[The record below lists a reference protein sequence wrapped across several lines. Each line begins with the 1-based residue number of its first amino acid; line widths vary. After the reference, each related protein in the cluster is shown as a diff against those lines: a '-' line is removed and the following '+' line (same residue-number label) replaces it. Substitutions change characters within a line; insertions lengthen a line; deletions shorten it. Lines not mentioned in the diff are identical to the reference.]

1 MSISSASFDNSAK
14 GDGLIEKLVTVNRN
28 AKVVKGGRVF
38 SFSAVVVVGNGKGKV
53 GVGRGKS
60 KEVPLAIQKALEA
73 ARKNMVSVEL
83 NGDTLFHPIKSKHAA
98 SRIIMLPAAEG
109 TGIIAGASMR
119 AVFEVIGVRNILSKC
134 IGSTNPVNVV
144 YATIKGLQ
152 SMLNPAKVN
161 EKLS

>member
-1 MSISSASFDNSAK
+1 MSMSSASFDNSAK

-73 ARKNMVSVEL
+73 ARKNMVSIEL
-83 NGDTLFHPIKSKHAA
+83 NGDTLFHPVKAKHAA

-119 AVFEVIGVRNILSKC
+119 AVFEVIGIRNILSKC

-152 SMLNPAKVN
+152 SMLNPAIVN

>member
-1 MSISSASFDNSAK
+1 MSISSASFDQGVK
-14 GDGLIEKLVTVNRN
+14 GDGLIEKLVKVNRHS
-28 AKVVKGGRVF
+28 KVVKGGRVF
-38 SFSAVVVVGNGKGKV
+38 SFSATVVVGNGKGKV

-60 KEVPLAIQKALEA
+60 KEVPVAIQKALEA
-73 ARKNMVSVEL
+73 ARKNMVSINL
-83 NGDTLFHPIKSKHAA
+83 NGDTLFHPIKAKHAA

-119 AVFEVIGVRNILSKC
+119 AVFEVLGVKNVLSKC

-144 YATIKGLQ
+144 YATIRGLQ
-152 SMLNPAKVN
+152 SMLSPELVN